1 MRNYIAVILVAIVG
15 LSMSTVGSPE
25 PAPKDLAE
33 MESGSGRFI
42 IEGGEGRQARTITVH
57 FHKPGSLTPHS
68 PVLMVIPGAGRNG
81 DDYRDAWIQ
90 ASKEHGVLILSPSY
104 PEKHYPEYWSYNLAN
119 MTKSVTLELR
129 LTVDTNPEEW
139 ELEQV
144 AKSSRDNKDLRQMA
158 HSNPLMYQLALFEFA
173 GMITDIDGEAKGVTV
188 NRDREAWIYG
198 DFDRIFD
205 KAGAVLGLESAGY
218 DMFGHSAGG
227 QILHRTALF
236 HPDSKANRILAS
248 NAGWYTVPDRETAFP
263 YGVRGTGV
271 SNNDLEAAF
280 GTDLIVFLGEK
291 DDADETRGSVRHT
304 PEADAQGMHRLAR
317 GRHFFRESRAIAE
330 ELSTEFN
337 WKLEVVSGIG
347 HDYRRMS
354 TAAADY
360 LYGGSAD

>member
-1 MRNYIAVILVAIVG
+1 
-15 LSMSTVGSPE
+15 MSTVGSSE
-25 PAPKDLAE
+25 PASKDLAE

-57 FHKPGSLTPHS
+57 FHKPESFTPRS

-81 DDYRDAWIQ
+81 DDYRDSWIQ
-90 ASKEHGVLILSPSY
+90 ASEEHGVLILSPSY

-119 MTKSVTLELR
+119 MTESVTLELR
-129 LTVDTNPEEW
+129 LTVDTNPEDW
-139 ELEQV
+139 KLEQIS
-144 AKSSRDNKDLRQMA
+144 KSSRKNKDLRQIA
-158 HSNPLMYQLALFEFA
+158 QSNPIMYQFALFEMA
-173 GMITDIDGEAKGVTV
+173 GMIADIDGEAKGVTV

-198 DFDRIFD
+198 DFDRIFG
-205 KAGAVLGLESAGY
+205 KARAILGLESPAY

-236 HPDSKANRILAS
+236 QPDSKARRVLAS

-263 YGVRGTGV
+263 YGVQGTGI
-271 SNNDLEAAF
+271 SEKDLEAAF
-280 GTDLIVFLGEK
+280 QTDLIVFLGEN

-330 ELSTEFN
+330 ELGAEFN
-337 WKLEVVSGIG
+337 WKLEVVPGVG

-360 LYGGSAD
+360 LYEGTGD